1 MRCCVLFIVEAVMRL
16 HLGDVLCPFR
26 ALTRAPCRRRVWAL
40 AGRAAIVM
48 LQYHFS
54 ISIRYDTIF
63 TQYRDIDIDIDIK
76 YVSKMHT
83 SCRLKF

>member
-1 MRCCVLFIVEAVMRL
+1 
-16 HLGDVLCPFR
+16 
-26 ALTRAPCRRRVWAL
+26 VWAL